1 MLIEVSFELNQA
13 AVKINNM
20 GYPDEKIMSF
30 KHAFRCISNHTIFDG
45 WWPLKIVQLRKKKNM
60 RQGKRNW
67 KRGVY
72 ISACF
77 ILNIFG

>member
-20 GYPDEKIMSF
+20 GYPDEKIISF

-45 WWPLKIVQLRKKKNM
+45 WWPLKIVQLRKKTW
-60 RQGKRNW
+60 GKENGTE
-67 KRGVY
+67 KEVFTFLL
-72 ISACF
+72 ALF
-77 ILNIFG
+77 